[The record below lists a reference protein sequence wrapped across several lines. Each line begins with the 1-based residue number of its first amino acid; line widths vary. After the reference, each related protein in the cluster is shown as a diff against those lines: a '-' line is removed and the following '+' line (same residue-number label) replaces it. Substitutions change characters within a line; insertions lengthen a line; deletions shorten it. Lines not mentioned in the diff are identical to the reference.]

1 MHSDPFL
8 RAALVAAARGWSVF
22 PLVPGEKTP
31 AIRGW
36 EQRAT
41 VDRRQIHRWWAGE
54 SCYNIGVATGKSGL
68 VVIDLDGGRG
78 DRPPERFAGAHDG
91 HDVLAML
98 ADAAGVEMPSRT
110 YTVTTPSG
118 CHLYFRTPPGIGF
131 RNSAGLLGWR
141 VDSRASGGYVV
152 AAGSVREQGAYTV
165 ARHGAV
171 AELPVWLARRLTP
184 PSAPELQPP
193 MGLPRRRSNAYVRA
207 IVEREAHA
215 VATAQTGTRHHSLL
229 KAARTLG
236 RLVGGDELVEDDA
249 RAALLDAAAGHV
261 GVDGCT
267 AAEVEQ
273 TIADGIGFGRQLPRR
288 ITDAPR
294 RAIRDQPPA
303 TTGLPRARGTSRAA
317 VGPENDLEDRAICGV
332 PEPSPGPAGQRARGA
347 LSGRPRPSV
356 SGRTPAALR
365 ATP

>member
-22 PLVPGEKTP
+22 PLVPGKKTP

-78 DRPPERFAGAHDG
+78 DRPPEQFAGAHDG

-98 ADAAGVEMPSRT
+98 ADAAGAEMPSRT

-118 CHLYFRTPPGIGF
+118 CHLYFRTPSGISF

-141 VDSRASGGYVV
+141 VDSRAGGGYVV

-165 ARHGAV
+165 ARHSAV

-184 PSAPELQPP
+184 PSAPEPQRP

-249 RAALLDAAAGHV
+249 APRCLTLRPGMS
-261 GVDGCT
+261 GST
-267 AAEVEQ
+267 AVRPPRSNN
-273 TIADGIGFGRQLPRR
+273 DRGRDRFGRQLPRR
-288 ITDAPR
+288 IFDADAERPDLAGWAGELGASVCPRGRPHGPRYRVRSWLLPAGRHDHLPR
-294 RAIRDQPPA
+294 RHQPA
-303 TTGLPRARGTSRAA
+303 L
-317 VGPENDLEDRAICGV
+317 GV
-332 PEPSPGPAGQRARGA
+332 A
-347 LSGRPRPSV
+347 
-356 SGRTPAALR
+356 
-365 ATP
+365 

>member
-98 ADAAGVEMPSRT
+98 ADAAGAEMPTRT

-118 CHLYFRTPPGIGF
+118 CHLYFRTPSGISF

-165 ARHGAV
+165 ARHSAV

-294 RAIRDQPPA
+294 ASHPRSTSGDHRAPSGSGNKPS
-303 TTGLPRARGTSRAA
+303 SRW
-317 VGPENDLEDRAICGV
+317 R
-332 PEPSPGPAGQRARGA
+332 
-347 LSGRPRPSV
+347 
-356 SGRTPAALR
+356 
-365 ATP
+365 